1 MSCIWKKNSNSI
13 LRTTCFLYRS
23 IAVIRAIQEFTFFAK
38 WNDKTPEGSFAP
50 ANLTSRMNSHAHK
63 VVGSTKD
70 EKLPIPID
78 RTYILQKKTM
88 ED

>member
-1 MSCIWKKNSNSI
+1 MINPAS
-13 LRTTCFLYRS
+13 F
-23 IAVIRAIQEFTFFAK
+23 AFFARFGAK
-38 WNDKTPEGSFAP
+38 KYFRFAGGKTH
-50 ANLTSRMNSHAHK
+50 MNPHAHK